1 MNKIPIIVFYPV
13 DNKMGYDRHSF
24 DCMSDFEV
32 FAELYKS
39 DERDWYVAHTNS
51 FRCHYPNLA
60 EFADNYNNEDYDG
73 GWWCWTGFLLPEDL
87 KEIVGY

>member
-24 DCMSDFEV
+24 DCMSAIEAFSK
-32 FAELYKS
+32 LYKL
-39 DERDWYVAHTNS
+39 DERQWYVAHTTS
-51 FRCHYPNLA
+51 FSCRYPNLA
-60 EFADNYNNEDYDG
+60 EFTDNYNNEELDG
-73 GWWCWTGFLLPEDL
+73 GWWCWTGFLAPDVL